1 MYFPNSNQLFLIY
14 IYILSVSERTEPVSE
29 NILGKV
35 HLFESTH
42 QKQNAA
48 VIHEKN
54 MQGLNLKL
62 CRDQT
67 VSQAGAGQELP
78 LGCSSLVGALPEV
91 FLGWKHLMTAWKRRR
106 G

>member
-1 MYFPNSNQLFLIY
+1 MKPI
-14 IYILSVSERTEPVSE
+14 SE

-35 HLFESTH
+35 HLFKNTH
-42 QKQNAA
+42 QKQNSA
-48 VIHEKN
+48 VIHEKS

-62 CRDQT
+62 CRDQM
-67 VSQAGAGQELP
+67 VSWAGVGQELP

-91 FLGWKHLMTAWKRRR
+91 FLLCWKLSMITWKKRR